1 MDIDQSSLKWKLFL
15 NFRTSFFPHNHHSK
29 ESTVALFAL
38 QDTKEFI
45 QAVDELLPLARAGL
59 DGCLIPVRMAFIDSI
74 GIAFKNFHL
83 HCVSVCIRVY

>member
-1 MDIDQSSLKWKLFL
+1 MPNKKRDQDLSHLFFL
-15 NFRTSFFPHNHHSK
+15 HSK
-29 ESTVALFAL
+29 EASHVSLFLAF

-83 HCVSVCIRVY
+83 HCVSVCIET